1 MASWIY
7 GLDHASHSF
16 DAKDAFG
23 KNIFTNAFPLAVAQ
37 YMAIEKKLPVVKI
50 QAAMPNIKNT
60 NTLKTNNKPIT
71 EHVLTDWG
79 EIIGCNPQDAYF
91 SFEEVY
97 NGYKE
102 HTRHEPK
109 QSDVVICNKTN
120 IKEHLRPLE
129 IKLVV
134 VPTSGSAKK
143 ERGKQTCEIVTRPS
157 TIEQLAF
164 SIADSYGEDGKNLM
178 RTIFLEHMKSPMDFK
193 WDDEVYMQQHIHQVH
208 SAVLEIIRK
217 GIEHQKQTPLVLT
230 TIWRTEG
237 QRPTLDKNAVDV
249 FVWTDLAFLQLFTD
263 SGLISNNKISRSA
276 RSLCWLVSS
285 LIDWSMQGTLQFSK
299 HHGKV
304 TFKAQTDKA
313 GAFSGN
319 QTLRHMKSEQF
330 LYPRIT
336 RDEVPEILYPEAWDS
351 LTPER
356 RLDAAL
362 MFESTRQKYEQRI
375 SALTLAQT
383 TNNHPAK

>member
-7 GLDHASHSF
+7 GLNHASHSF
-16 DAKDAFG
+16 TSKKDFG

-50 QAAMPNIKNT
+50 QAAMPDIKNT
-60 NTLKTNNKPIT
+60 DTPMNNIKPT
-71 EHVLTDWG
+71 TKHVLTDWG
-79 EIIGCNPQDAYF
+79 EIIGCDPKDAFF
-91 SFEEVY
+91 SFEKVY

-102 HTRHEPK
+102 NTRNEPK
-109 QSDVVICNKTN
+109 QSDVVICDKNN
-120 IKEHLRPLE
+120 LQEHLRPLE

-134 VPTSGSAKK
+134 TPTSGSANHPR
-143 ERGKQTCEIVTRPS
+143 ENQTCEIVTRPS

-164 SIADSYGEDGKNLM
+164 SIADSYGEEGKELL
-178 RTIFLEHMKSPMDFK
+178 RSTILEHIKSPMDFK
-193 WDDEVYMQQHIHQVH
+193 WDDESYMKKHIGQVH
-208 SAVLEIIRK
+208 SAVMGIIRK
-217 GIEHQKQTPLVLT
+217 GIEYQKQTPLVLT
-230 TIWRTEG
+230 VVWRTEG

-263 SGLISNNKISRSA
+263 SELISKDKISRPA

-299 HHGKV
+299 HHGKI
-304 TFKAQTDKA
+304 TFGAQTDKA

-319 QTLRHMKSEQF
+319 KTLRHMKSKEF
-330 LYPRIT
+330 IYPRIT
-336 RDEVPEILYPEAWDS
+336 RDEVSDILTYNALS
-351 LTPER
+351 ALTPER

-362 MFESTRQKYEQRI
+362 VFEHDRQI
-375 SALTLAQT
+375 AAHNASID
-383 TNNHPAK
+383 H

>member
-143 ERGKQTCEIVTRPS
+143 RTR
-157 TIEQLAF
+157 
-164 SIADSYGEDGKNLM
+164 
-178 RTIFLEHMKSPMDFK
+178 
-193 WDDEVYMQQHIHQVH
+193 
-208 SAVLEIIRK
+208 
-217 GIEHQKQTPLVLT
+217 
-230 TIWRTEG
+230 
-237 QRPTLDKNAVDV
+237 
-249 FVWTDLAFLQLFTD
+249 
-263 SGLISNNKISRSA
+263 
-276 RSLCWLVSS
+276 
-285 LIDWSMQGTLQFSK
+285 
-299 HHGKV
+299 
-304 TFKAQTDKA
+304 
-313 GAFSGN
+313 
-319 QTLRHMKSEQF
+319 
-330 LYPRIT
+330 
-336 RDEVPEILYPEAWDS
+336 
-351 LTPER
+351 
-356 RLDAAL
+356 
-362 MFESTRQKYEQRI
+362 
-375 SALTLAQT
+375 
-383 TNNHPAK
+383 